1 MPPTPAPR
9 VNLQSQFGLDDRVMV
24 VTGASSGIGRA
35 MARFLATAGAS
46 VVLVARRE
54 AELQQAAEQID
65 GDDGGASVV
74 AADLTDLTS
83 LPDTARRCEQAFGR
97 VDGVV
102 NAAGVVL
109 RQPADEITVEGW
121 NRTLDLNLAAPFFFS
136 REFVGGMKQRHYGRI
151 INIASLQSAR
161 AFVNGLAYGAS
172 KGGVCQ
178 LTRAMAEAWSK
189 HGITCNAIAPGF
201 FPTRLTAAIF
211 DDPQRAAAEAAQTA
225 IGRNG
230 ELADLFGATVFFA
243 SAACGYVTGQTLFV
257 DGGYT
262 AK

>member
-1 MPPTPAPR
+1 MDI
-9 VNLQSQFGLDDRVMV
+9 QSQFGLDGRVFV

-35 MARFLATAGAS
+35 MAGFLADAGAA
-46 VVLVARRE
+46 VVAVARRE
-54 AELQQAAEQID
+54 AELRQLADDIRAGGGDAA
-65 GDDGGASVV
+65 AAAVV
-74 AADLTDLTS
+74 AADLADLPS
-83 LPDTARRCEQAFGR
+83 LPDTARRCERAFGR

-102 NAAGVVL
+102 NSAGVVL
-109 RQPADEITVEGW
+109 RQPPDEITLEGW
-121 NRTLDLNLAAPFFFS
+121 SHTLNLNLAAPFFFS
-136 REFVGGMKQRHYGRI
+136 REFVRGMRERRYGRI

-161 AFVNGLAYGAS
+161 AFVHGLAYGAS

-189 HGITCNAIAPGF
+189 HHITCNAIAPGF
-201 FPTRLTAAIF
+201 FPTRLTTAVF

-230 ELADLFGATVFFA
+230 ELTDLFGATVFFA
-243 SAACGYVTGQTLFV
+243 SQSSGYVTGQTLFV